1 MNSLFLLL
9 AAMVVAVLGYR
20 FFAKLVTLGVFRLS
34 GEYSPG
40 AAVSTQVSG
49 ELQCPADRLLPYH
62 GAALSGGL
70 GLIGAIFASAWGWV
84 PAFLWILI
92 GSSVAAGVF
101 GIGSLW
107 LARRAPGQTL
117 AMFFE
122 QHLGAG
128 ARGLLV
134 ALAALLL
141 IGLAA
146 LCASLIA
153 ALFAAYPAVVLPF
166 LLHVVIAWTLGRA
179 LRRDA
184 AAPPRLA
191 IGTATVLLLA
201 GTAILSA
208 FPSLSIALGG
218 SLNLDIGGQTQLS
231 LNAVSGWVLLVFLYG
246 AFTLRTP
253 LVQLARPRAILS
265 AMLAVLLVA
274 GLLLF
279 LIVLRPPLV
288 APEFHTAAA
297 RLAILPWLFVTVG
310 FGALAGVH
318 LLIARG
324 LTSRQL
330 ADDTGIRRVGY
341 GGAAFDGLLA
351 ISAVLIAA
359 TAAGDEEAWSKSF
372 GAWTQPAELNPLYAL
387 LTYIEGYA
395 VHAAEAVGGA
405 DGIRVLAVL
414 TICALLATGLETAL
428 RLFKQ
433 LLDESA
439 PRLPPRLAGNGPRLW
454 LAIGLPLIAA
464 LLAAGTKPHGGLWF
478 VLGAANLVLA
488 MAGFLMMALAL
499 RTPERP
505 RPWLLAAPLLLFGLT
520 LWTLVLMLLE
530 GWRERDALLLAGTGM
545 LILVAGGLARAAID
559 RWRAPAPA

>member
-40 AAVSTQVSG
+40 AASPAPVPG
-49 ELQCPADRLLPYH
+49 ELPCPADRLLPYH
-62 GAALSGGL
+62 GVALSGGL
-70 GLIGAIFASAWGWV
+70 GLIGAVFASAWGWV
-84 PAFLWILI
+84 PAFLWVLI

-117 AMFFE
+117 SMFFE

-134 ALAALLL
+134 MLSALLL

-166 LLHVVIAWTLGRA
+166 LLHVLIAWMLGRT
-179 LRRDA
+179 LRKDA
-184 AAPPRLA
+184 TTPPWLA
-191 IGTATVLLLA
+191 IGVATTLLLA
-201 GTAILSA
+201 GTAILTA

-218 SLNLDIGGQTQLS
+218 SINLDIGGQTQLS
-231 LNAVSGWVLLVFLYG
+231 LDAVSGWVILLFLYG

-279 LIVLRPPLV
+279 LIILRPPLV
-288 APEFHTAAA
+288 APEFHTAAT
-297 RLAILPWLFVTVG
+297 RIAILPWLFVTVS

-324 LTSRQL
+324 LTSRQMV
-330 ADDTGIRRVGY
+330 DDTSIRRVGY

-372 GAWTQPAELNPLYAL
+372 GAWLQPADLNPLYAL

-405 DGIRVLAVL
+405 DWIRLLAVL

-454 LAIGLPLIAA
+454 LAIGLPLAVA

-478 VLGAANLVLA
+478 VLGGANLVLA
-488 MAGFLMMALAL
+488 MAGFLIMALAL

-520 LWTLVLMLLE
+520 LWVLVPMLLE
-530 GWRERDALLLAGTGM
+530 GWRESDYLLLAGTGM
-545 LILVAGGLARAAID
+545 LILVTGGLLRAAIA
-559 RWRAPAPA
+559 RWRSPVSA

>member
-40 AAVSTQVSG
+40 AAVSTPVSG

-122 QHLGAG
+122 QHLGTG

-184 AAPPRLA
+184 AAPPWLA

-201 GTAILSA
+201 GTTILSA

-297 RLAILPWLFVTVG
+297 RLAILPWLFVTVS

-372 GAWTQPAELNPLYAL
+372 GAWTQPVELNPLYAL
-387 LTYIEGYA
+387 LTYIEGYT

-414 TICALLATGLETAL
+414 TICALLATGLETTL

>member
-20 FFAKLVTLGVFRLS
+20 FFAKLVALGVFRLS

-40 AAVSTQVSG
+40 AAVSTPVSG

-128 ARGLLV
+128 TRWLLV

-184 AAPPRLA
+184 AAPPWLA
-191 IGTATVLLLA
+191 IGTATVLLLT

-288 APEFHTAAA
+288 APEFHTAAE
-297 RLAILPWLFVTVG
+297 RLAILPWLFVTVS

-405 DGIRVLAVL
+405 DGIRLLAVL
-414 TICALLATGLETAL
+414 TICALLATGLETTL